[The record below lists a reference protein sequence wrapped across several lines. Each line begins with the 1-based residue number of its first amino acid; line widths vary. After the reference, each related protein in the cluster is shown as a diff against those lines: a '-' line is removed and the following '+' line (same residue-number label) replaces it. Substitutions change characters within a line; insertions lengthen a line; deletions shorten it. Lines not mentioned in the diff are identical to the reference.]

1 MPAGPD
7 PAGFVLRR
15 LSELVLSAVPAPG
28 GDKREHREGKRFGS
42 AMAYLNVLL
51 DGTAYGMILFII
63 SVGLT
68 VTMGLM
74 RVVNLAHGAFAM
86 IGAYL
91 AATLVADHLPFFLAA
106 IVAALVVGALGAV
119 AELTLYRPLYRRGEL
134 AQALMTFGL
143 TFVVIAALTS
153 IFGTNVKALP
163 IPRFLTGNA
172 NIGFTEYPTYR
183 LFLIGLGAVMAVLL
197 WLVIDRTLYG
207 ARLRAAVDNPRMAR
221 AVGMDVNLLFTGTF
235 AAGCALAGF
244 GGVVGADLLPIDP
257 YYALR
262 YLVIFL
268 VVVAVGGIGNFKGSL
283 VAALAIGIITTVGT
297 FLLPGASA
305 YIVYALVLVLL
316 LWRPH
321 GLLPAKSAP

>member
-1 MPAGPD
+1 
-7 PAGFVLRR
+7 
-15 LSELVLSAVPAPG
+15 
-28 GDKREHREGKRFGS
+28 
-42 AMAYLNVLL
+42 MAYLTIFL

-86 IGAYL
+86 IGGYL
-91 AATLVADHLPFFLAA
+91 AAMLVQRHLPFFAA
-106 IVAALVVGALGAV
+106 AGVAALAAGAVGAV
-119 AELTLYRPLYRRGEL
+119 TELLLYRPLYRRGEL

-143 TFVVIAALTS
+143 AFIAIAALTS
-153 IFGTNVKALP
+153 AFGGNAQSLP
-163 IPRFLTGNA
+163 IPQFLAGETDL
-172 NIGFTEYPTYR
+172 GFTQYPTYR
-183 LFLIGLGAVMAVLL
+183 LFLIALGAAMALVL
-197 WLVIDRTLYG
+197 WLLIDRTLYG

-221 AVGMDVNLLFTGTF
+221 AIGMDVNLLFTGTF

-244 GGVVGADLLPIDP
+244 GGVVGVDMLPIEP

-268 VVVAVGGIGNFKGSL
+268 VVVSVGGIGNFKGSF
-283 VAALAIGIITTVGT
+283 VAALAIGIVSTVGT
-297 FLLPGASA
+297 FLLPSASA
-305 YIVYALVLVLL
+305 YIVYVLVLVLL

-321 GLLPAKSAP
+321 GLLPARSAP

>member
-1 MPAGPD
+1 MT
-7 PAGFVLRR
+7 
-15 LSELVLSAVPAPG
+15 
-28 GDKREHREGKRFGS
+28 
-42 AMAYLNVLL
+42 YLTVLL

-86 IGAYL
+86 MGGYL
-91 AATLVADHLPFFLAA
+91 AATMVQRGLSFLAA
-106 IVAALVVGALGAV
+106 AALAALAVGVIGAV
-119 AELTLYRPLYRRGEL
+119 AELALYRPLYRRGEL

-143 TFVVIAALTS
+143 TFVVIAALTAM
-153 IFGTNVKALP
+153 FGANVKTLP
-163 IPRFLTGNA
+163 APRYLTGLTS
-172 NIGFTEYPTYR
+172 IGYTQYPTYR
-183 LFLIGLGAVMAVLL
+183 LFLIAVGAVMALGL
-197 WLVIDRTLYG
+197 WLIIDRTLYG

-221 AVGMDVNLLFTGTF
+221 AVGMDVNLMFTGTF

-244 GGVVGADLLPIDP
+244 GGVIGADMLPVEP
-257 YYALR
+257 FYALR

-268 VVVAVGGIGNFKGSL
+268 VVVAVGGIGNFKGSF
-283 VAALAIGIITTVGT
+283 VAALAIGIIDTAGK
-297 FLLPGASA
+297 FLLPGTSA
-305 YIVYALVLVLL
+305 YIIYVLVVVLL

>member
-1 MPAGPD
+1 
-7 PAGFVLRR
+7 
-15 LSELVLSAVPAPG
+15 
-28 GDKREHREGKRFGS
+28 
-42 AMAYLNVLL
+42 MAYLSVLL
-51 DGTAYGMILFII
+51 DGVAYGMILFII

-86 IGAYL
+86 MGGYL
-91 AATLVADHLPFFLAA
+91 AAMMIESGMPFFAAA
-106 IVAALVVGALGAV
+106 IVAALAVGLLGAV
-119 AELTLYRPLYRRGEL
+119 AELALYRPLYRRGEL

-143 TFVVIAALTS
+143 TFVAIAALTS
-153 IFGTNVKALP
+153 IFGGNAKALP
-163 IPRFLTGNA
+163 VPVFLSGL
-172 NIGFTEYPTYR
+172 IDLGFTQYPTYR
-183 LFLIGLGAVMAVLL
+183 LFLIALGAVMALAL
-197 WLVIDRTLYG
+197 WLIIDRTLYG

-244 GGVVGADLLPIDP
+244 GGVVGADMLPVEP

-268 VVVAVGGIGNFKGSL
+268 VVVAVGGIGNFKGSF
-283 VAALAIGIITTVGT
+283 VAALAIGIISTVGT
-297 FLLPGASA
+297 FLVPNASA
-305 YIVYALVLVLL
+305 YIVYALVLALL

>member
-1 MPAGPD
+1 
-7 PAGFVLRR
+7 
-15 LSELVLSAVPAPG
+15 
-28 GDKREHREGKRFGS
+28 
-42 AMAYLNVLL
+42 MAYLSVLL
-51 DGTAYGMILFII
+51 DGVAYGMILFII

-86 IGAYL
+86 IGGYL
-91 AATLVADHLPFFLAA
+91 AAMMIESGVPFFAAA
-106 IVAALVVGALGAV
+106 IVAALAVGLLGAV
-119 AELTLYRPLYRRGEL
+119 AELALYRPLYRRGEL

-143 TFVVIAALTS
+143 TFVAIAALTS
-153 IFGTNVKALP
+153 IFGGNAKALP
-163 IPRFLTGNA
+163 VPVFLSGLTDL
-172 NIGFTEYPTYR
+172 GFTQYPTYR
-183 LFLIGLGAVMAVLL
+183 LFLIALGAVMALVL
-197 WLVIDRTLYG
+197 WLIIDRTLYG

-244 GGVVGADLLPIDP
+244 GGVVGADMLPVEP

-268 VVVAVGGIGNFKGSL
+268 VVVAVGGIGNFKGSF
-283 VAALAIGIITTVGT
+283 VAALAIGIISTVGT
-297 FLLPGASA
+297 FLVPSASA
-305 YIVYALVLVLL
+305 YIVYALVLALL

>member
-1 MPAGPD
+1 MA
-7 PAGFVLRR
+7 FVTI
-15 LSELVLSAVPAPG
+15 
-28 GDKREHREGKRFGS
+28 
-42 AMAYLNVLL
+42 LL
-51 DGTAYGMILFII
+51 DGVAYGMILFII

-86 IGAYL
+86 IGGYL
-91 AATLVADHLPFFLAA
+91 AAMMIERGMSFFAA
-106 IVAALVVGALGAV
+106 AALASLAVGGLGII
-119 AELTLYRPLYRRGEL
+119 AELALYRPLYRRGEL

-153 IFGTNVKALP
+153 LFGANVKNVPAP
-163 IPRFLTGNA
+163 SFLTGLT
-172 NIGFTEYPTYR
+172 NIGYTDYPTYR
-183 LFLIGLGAVMAVLL
+183 LFLIGVGAAMALVL
-197 WLVIDRTLYG
+197 WLVIDGTLYG

-221 AVGMDVNLLFTGTF
+221 AIGMNVGLLFTSTF

-244 GGVVGADLLPIDP
+244 GGVIGADMLPVEP

-262 YLVIFL
+262 YLVTFL
-268 VVVAVGGIGNFKGSL
+268 LLVAVGGIGNFKGSF
-283 VAALAIGIITTVGT
+283 VAAMAIGIVDTVGK
-297 FLLPGASA
+297 FVVPESA
-305 YIVYALVLVLL
+305 AYLVYGLVIVLL

>member
-1 MPAGPD
+1 
-7 PAGFVLRR
+7 
-15 LSELVLSAVPAPG
+15 
-28 GDKREHREGKRFGS
+28 
-42 AMAYLNVLL
+42 MAYLTILL

-86 IGAYL
+86 VGGYL
-91 AATLVADHLPFFLAA
+91 AATMVHGGMPFFVAAVLAA
-106 IVAALVVGALGAV
+106 LAVGVLGAV

-143 TFVVIAALTS
+143 TFVAIAALTS
-153 IFGTNVKALP
+153 IFGSNVKPLP
-163 IPRFLTGNA
+163 VPQFLAGLTNL
-172 NIGFTEYPTYR
+172 GFTEYPTYR
-183 LFLIGLGAVMAVLL
+183 LFLIGIGAAMALIL

-244 GGVVGADLLPIDP
+244 GGVIGADMLPVEP

-268 VVVAVGGIGNFKGSL
+268 VVVAVGGIGNFKGSF
-283 VAALAIGIITTVGT
+283 VAALAIGIVSTVGT
-297 FLLPGASA
+297 FLLPGTSA
-305 YIVYALVLVLL
+305 YIVYAMVLVLL

>member
-1 MPAGPD
+1 MA
-7 PAGFVLRR
+7 F
-15 LSELVLSAVPAPG
+15 LS
-28 GDKREHREGKRFGS
+28 
-42 AMAYLNVLL
+42 VLL

-86 IGAYL
+86 IGGYL
-91 AATLVADHLPFFLAA
+91 AAVMIQDGVPFFAAA
-106 IVAALVVGALGAV
+106 IAAALAVGVLGAV
-119 AELTLYRPLYRRGEL
+119 AELVLYKPLYRRGDL
-134 AQALMTFGL
+134 PQALMTFGL

-153 IFGTNVKALP
+153 IFGSNVKPLP
-163 IPRFLTGNA
+163 IPAWLAGNT
-172 NIGFTEYPTYR
+172 NLGFTQYPTYR
-183 LFLIGLGAVMAVLL
+183 LFLIALGAAMALAL

-235 AAGCALAGF
+235 AGGCALAGF
-244 GGVVGADLLPIDP
+244 GGVVGADMMPVEP

-268 VVVAVGGIGNFKGSL
+268 VVVAVGGIGNFKGSFG
-283 VAALAIGIITTVGT
+283 AALAIGIVSTVFT

>member
-1 MPAGPD
+1 MA
-7 PAGFVLRR
+7 F
-15 LSELVLSAVPAPG
+15 LS
-28 GDKREHREGKRFGS
+28 
-42 AMAYLNVLL
+42 VLL

-86 IGAYL
+86 TGGYL
-91 AATLVADHLPFFLAA
+91 AAIMIKAGMPFFAAAILAA
-106 IVAALVVGALGAV
+106 LAVGALGAV
-119 AELTLYRPLYRRGEL
+119 AELVLYKPLYRRGEL
-134 AQALMTFGL
+134 PQALMTFGF

-153 IFGTNVKALP
+153 IFGSNVKPLP
-163 IPRFLTGNA
+163 IPAALAGNTDL
-172 NIGFTEYPTYR
+172 GFTQYPTYR
-183 LFLIGLGAVMAVLL
+183 LFLIVLGAVMALAL

-235 AAGCALAGF
+235 AGGCALAGF
-244 GGVVGADLLPIDP
+244 GGVVGADMLPVEP

-268 VVVAVGGIGNFKGSL
+268 VVVAVGGIGNFKGSF
-283 VAALAIGIITTVGT
+283 VAALAIGIISTVFT

>member
-1 MPAGPD
+1 
-7 PAGFVLRR
+7 
-15 LSELVLSAVPAPG
+15 
-28 GDKREHREGKRFGS
+28 
-42 AMAYLNVLL
+42 MAYLTILL

-86 IGAYL
+86 IGGYL
-91 AATLVADHLPFFLAA
+91 AATMIPRGVPFFAAAILAA
-106 IVAALVVGALGAV
+106 LAVGVLGAV

-134 AQALMTFGL
+134 AQALMTLGL
-143 TFVVIAALTS
+143 TFMVIAALTS
-153 IFGTNVKALP
+153 IFGSSVKPLP
-163 IPRFLTGNA
+163 VAHFLAGNI
-172 NIGFTEYPTYR
+172 NLGFTQYPSYR
-183 LFLIGLGAVMAVLL
+183 LFLIGIGAAMAVAL

-207 ARLRAAVDNPRMAR
+207 ARLRAAVDNQRMAR

-244 GGVVGADLLPIDP
+244 GGVIGADMMPIEP

-283 VAALAIGIITTVGT
+283 VAALAIGIVSTVGT
-297 FLLPGASA
+297 FLLPGTSA
-305 YIVYALVLVLL
+305 YIVYVLVLVLL

>member
-1 MPAGPD
+1 
-7 PAGFVLRR
+7 
-15 LSELVLSAVPAPG
+15 
-28 GDKREHREGKRFGS
+28 
-42 AMAYLNVLL
+42 MAYLTVLL

-86 IGAYL
+86 IGGYL
-91 AATLVADHLPFFLAA
+91 AATMIRAGMPFAA
-106 IVAALVVGALGAV
+106 AAVGAALAVGVLGAL

-143 TFVVIAALTS
+143 TFVTIAALTS
-153 IFGTNVKALP
+153 IFGSSVKPLP
-163 IPRFLTGNA
+163 TPQFLSGLTDL
-172 NIGFTEYPTYR
+172 GFTAYPTYR
-183 LFLIGLGAVMAVLL
+183 LFLIGIGGIMALLL
-197 WLVIDRTLYG
+197 WRLIDGTLYG

-221 AVGMDVNLLFTGTF
+221 AVGMDVNLLFTATF

-244 GGVVGADLLPIDP
+244 GGVLGADMLPIEP

-268 VVVAVGGIGNFKGSL
+268 VVVAVGGIGNFKGSFF
-283 VAALAIGIITTVGT
+283 AALAIGIVSTVGA

-305 YIVYALVLVLL
+305 YIVYVLVLVLL

-321 GLLPAKSAP
+321 GLLPARSAP

>member
-1 MPAGPD
+1 M
-7 PAGFVLRR
+7 F
-15 LSELVLSAVPAPG
+15 LS
-28 GDKREHREGKRFGS
+28 
-42 AMAYLNVLL
+42 VLL

-86 IGAYL
+86 TGGYL
-91 AATLVADHLPFFLAA
+91 AAIMIQAGVPFLAA
-106 IVAALVVGALGAV
+106 AVGAALAVGVLGAI
-119 AELTLYRPLYRRGEL
+119 AELILYKPLYRRGEL
-134 AQALMTFGL
+134 PQALMTFGF

-153 IFGTNVKALP
+153 IFGSNVKPLP
-163 IPRFLTGNA
+163 IPAWLSGNSDL
-172 NIGFTEYPTYR
+172 GFTQYPTYR
-183 LFLIGLGAVMAVLL
+183 LFLIALGAAMALAL

-221 AVGMDVNLLFTGTF
+221 AIGMDVNLLFTGTF

-244 GGVVGADLLPIDP
+244 GGVVGADMMPIEP

-268 VVVAVGGIGNFKGSL
+268 VVVAVGGIGNFKGSF
-283 VAALAIGIITTVGT
+283 VAALAIGIVSTVFT
-297 FLLPGASA
+297 FLLPSASA
-305 YIVYALVLVLL
+305 YIVYAMVLVLL

>member
-1 MPAGPD
+1 MT
-7 PAGFVLRR
+7 
-15 LSELVLSAVPAPG
+15 
-28 GDKREHREGKRFGS
+28 
-42 AMAYLNVLL
+42 YLTVLL

-86 IGAYL
+86 MGGYL
-91 AATLVADHLPFFLAA
+91 AATMVQRGLSFLAA
-106 IVAALVVGALGAV
+106 AALAALAVGIIGAV
-119 AELTLYRPLYRRGEL
+119 AELALYRPLYRRGEL

-143 TFVVIAALTS
+143 TFVVIAALTAM
-153 IFGTNVKALP
+153 FGANVKNLP
-163 IPRFLTGNA
+163 APRYLTGLTS
-172 NIGFTEYPTYR
+172 IGYTQYPTYR
-183 LFLIGLGAVMAVLL
+183 LFLIAVGAVMALGL
-197 WLVIDRTLYG
+197 WLIIDRTLYG

-221 AVGMDVNLLFTGTF
+221 AVGMDVNLMFTGTF

-244 GGVVGADLLPIDP
+244 GGVIGADMLPVEP
-257 YYALR
+257 FYALR

-268 VVVAVGGIGNFKGSL
+268 VVVAVGGIGNFKGSF
-283 VAALAIGIITTVGT
+283 VAALAIGIIDTAGK
-297 FLLPGASA
+297 FLLPGTSA
-305 YIVYALVLVLL
+305 YIIYVLVVVLL